1 MDKGGKIGVN
11 MALFAL
17 MGFTRFYSIWQYHK
31 LFTMTPFI
39 GKMIVDQVLFT
50 KKGHKQILW
59 PFWYIFVSFWILTR
73 GSSNHTCKILISEP
87 AYNFWKKCL

>member
-1 MDKGGKIGVN
+1 

-39 GKMIVDQVLFT
+39 GKMIVDQVLFA
-50 KKGHKQILW
+50 KKGHKQI
-59 PFWYIFVSFWILTR
+59 FVVILV
-73 GSSNHTCKILISEP
+73 HFCVIL
-87 AYNFWKKCL
+87 YTYQG